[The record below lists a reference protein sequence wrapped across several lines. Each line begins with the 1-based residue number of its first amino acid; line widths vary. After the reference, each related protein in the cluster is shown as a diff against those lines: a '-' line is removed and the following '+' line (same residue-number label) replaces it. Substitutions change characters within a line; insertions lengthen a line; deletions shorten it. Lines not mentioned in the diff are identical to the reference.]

1 MKDNFKFSV
10 PVAMRWNDLD
20 PLGHVNNI
28 YYFEYFQIARG
39 QYMPVVSQQWD
50 WNKNMFVIAHLE
62 CDYFKELTIK
72 TPSPTVK
79 VRTSSLSNKSFEM
92 EYIIV
97 STHKDGLE
105 TLIAKGKSVNV
116 MVDLTTKKTT
126 EIPEWLRKDIIAFE
140 PDLN

>member
-1 MKDNFKFSV
+1 MINNFRFSL

-39 QYMPVVSQQWD
+39 QYMPVASPQWN

-62 CDYFKELTIK
+62 CDYLKELTIH
-72 TPSPTVK
+72 TPSPIVK
-79 VRTSSLSNKSFEM
+79 VRTSKLSGKSFEM

-97 STHKDGLE
+97 SSDKDGVE
-105 TLIAKGKSVNV
+105 TFIAKGKSVNV
-116 MVDLTTKKTT
+116 MVDIATKRTV
-126 EIPEWLRKDIIAFE
+126 EIPGWLRKDIIAYE